1 MMQKQGN
8 TKMAKYVVGMVVVTA
23 AFLVILATIIQ
34 TAIAINGGI

>member
-1 MMQKQGN
+1 
-8 TKMAKYVVGMVVVTA
+8 MAKYVVGMVVVTA